1 MKKSFLSAIAFLFSA
16 AILLAGCYQPLRQS
30 DGGLSSPGQR
40 GAARNYP
47 GSKRG
52 VYQGAPNTG
61 DFPGADAPSGQRQ
74 DYIDMPE
81 DQPIRATTI
90 NQEETLPSMSY
101 VNERLAEYGKK
112 LERWRELD
120 RQSSATAVSPEESA
134 ELVSCFQQLQKVM
147 NGYSALRA
155 SMLDKTNA
163 AAGRAPMA
171 NIRDLYKTDI
181 DFLEDRCGLMLTEKT
196 SAPRIADSQLQ
207 ATEDT
212 LLRNY
217 AAGNYET
224 ASQLWRAMPADQGV
238 KMRVSAQN
246 AAAQSMLRQEDEKG
260 AAAIYRKLLQRLND
274 EDSPDSLTMR
284 RNLAD
289 ISLAAGDA
297 TEALRQYRLVD
308 TDYQKLAT
316 TADWAK
322 RQTEMVTSGQRNKQ
336 EFQDYSNIMRRWLIY
351 TPARDGFTVSALA
364 DNFIQ
369 KYPHSQVV
377 DNAKYIRDDSKARAE
392 RWINGLVSNAD
403 KMAARKKFQEA
414 AKTIDSAPPADI
426 VGGEQKSV
434 PQQKGEEVG
443 SAAAVDQ
450 ETTPQEGEQELQRQW
465 NNGLLLAQNGRYDEA
480 IDVFTSLEGSDYADQ
495 AKAKVR
501 EISLQAAKDERR
513 KAADLYVRYSRTTD
527 IGAKKKLL
535 LESRRI
541 LKDIL
546 VKYPEV
552 EITPKVVSNIERVE
566 QEIRSVD
573 PNLLQSADEPGPA
586 AGGGLR

>member
-1 MKKSFLSAIAFLFSA
+1 MKKSFLSAIAFCFSI
-16 AILLAGCYQPLRQS
+16 AILLGGCSQPLTQS
-30 DGGLSSPGQR
+30 DGGMSSPGGRER

-47 GSKRG
+47 GGRPG
-52 VYQGAPNTG
+52 VYQGAPNA
-61 DFPGADAPSGQRQ
+61 ADYPDGERQ

-81 DQPIRATTI
+81 NQPIRTATVR
-90 NQEETLPSMSY
+90 QEETLPSMAY

-120 RQSSATAVSPEESA
+120 RQSSVTAVSPEESA

-155 SMLDKTNA
+155 SMLDSANA
-163 AAGRAPMA
+163 AAKAIPTA
-171 NIRDLYKTDI
+171 NARDLYKNDI
-181 DFLEDRCGLMLTEKT
+181 DFLEGRCGLMLTAKP
-196 SAPRIADSQLQ
+196 SAPKIADSQLQ
-207 ATEDT
+207 TAEDT

-224 ASQLWRAMPADQGV
+224 ATQLWRALPAEQGL
-238 KMRVSAQN
+238 KMRLSAQN

-274 EDSPDSLTMR
+274 EDSPDPLTMR

-289 ISLAAGDA
+289 ISLAAGDT
-297 TEALRQYRLVD
+297 TEALRQYRLID
-308 TDYQKLAT
+308 TDYRKLAA

-322 RQTEMVTSGQRNKQ
+322 RQAEMVTSGPRNQQ
-336 EFQDYSNIMRRWLIY
+336 ELQAYTNVMRRWLVY
-351 TPARDGFTVSALA
+351 TPARDGFTVSVLA
-364 DNFIQ
+364 DNFAQ
-369 KYPHSQVV
+369 KYPHSPVV
-377 DNAKYIRDDSKARAE
+377 DNAEYIRDDTKARAE

-403 KMAARKKFQEA
+403 KLAARKKFQEA
-414 AKTIDSAPPADI
+414 ANMIGSVPANI
-426 VGGEQKSV
+426 VGSEQRSALKQKS
-434 PQQKGEEVG
+434 EEINF
-443 SAAAVDQ
+443 AQAVDQ
-450 ETTPQEGEQELQRQW
+450 ETARQAREQELQRQW

-480 IDVFTSLEGSDYADQ
+480 IDVFTGLENSDLADK
-495 AKAKVR
+495 AKAKAR
-501 EISLQAAKDERR
+501 EISQQAAQDERR
-513 KAADLYVRYSRTTD
+513 KAADLYVRYTKTAD

-546 VKYPEV
+546 VKYPDA
-552 EITPKVVSNIERVE
+552 EIAPKVISNIERVE

-573 PNLLQSADEPGPA
+573 PNLLQYADQPGSA
-586 AGGGLR
+586 AGGGL